1 MSVSREEPPKI
12 DITVEIKQVK
22 VHDDLVQGAEA
33 MTILKDE
40 KKSVSVASLDA
51 DSFREAAELQL
62 LEANGRLHLQVRH
75 RARRRPARRTVPRD
89 PLPIQV

>member
-22 VHDDLVQGAEA
+22 VQDDLVQGAEA

-40 KKSVSVASLDA
+40 KKSVSVHCDDP
-51 DSFREAAELQL
+51 DSF
-62 LEANGRLHLQVRH
+62 
-75 RARRRPARRTVPRD
+75 
-89 PLPIQV
+89 